1 MTYEIDMQTKLWLR
15 ELEKKLGRKL
25 EAECLRLGSI
35 MPYVPERSAA
45 GRWQRESKNGWTEPL
60 RSL

>member
-35 MPYVPERSAA
+35 MSLCD
-45 GRWQRESKNGWTEPL
+45 RENRCL
-60 RSL
+60 L